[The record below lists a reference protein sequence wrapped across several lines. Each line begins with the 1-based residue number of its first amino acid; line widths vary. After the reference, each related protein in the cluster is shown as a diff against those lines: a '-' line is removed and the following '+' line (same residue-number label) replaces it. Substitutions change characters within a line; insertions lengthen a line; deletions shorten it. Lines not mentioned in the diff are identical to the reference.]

1 MSKKRKRRKK
11 KKSLKLLIE
20 LLIAV
25 GTFLTGLASIIQA
38 LK

>member
-1 MSKKRKRRKK
+1 MSKKKK
-11 KKSLKLLIE
+11 ESQLKLVIE
-20 LLIAV
+20 LLVAV

>member
-1 MSKKRKRRKK
+1 MAKK
-11 KKSLKLLIE
+11 KKKQKSLVKYLIE
-20 LLIAV
+20 LLIAL